1 MTSSLTSLKL
11 DLARHCIEMEVRR
24 LHERCIRDYFKQPE
38 DRPRLEATIDL
49 LLEALETFDFPALRA
64 CHPALAGQ
72 TEHRVALD
80 RDTQGNLRI
89 LVDGQPLPD
98 LPLK

>member
-1 MTSSLTSLKL
+1 MSSPHTSLKL
-11 DLARHCIEMEVRR
+11 DLTRHCIETEVRR

-38 DRPRLEATIDL
+38 DRPRLEAAIDL
-49 LLEALETFDFPALRA
+49 LREALETFDFPALRA

-80 RDTQGNLRI
+80 RDPQGNLRI
-89 LVDGQPLPD
+89 LVDDNPLAD